1 MDAEKKYILLVED
14 SRTQALFAR
23 RLLEGAGYRVTV
35 AETGRAGIELAQT
48 THPDLLLLDVVLP
61 DIDGFE
67 ICRFVRRSVTTYIPI
82 LIFTGERTGMED
94 RIGALTTVG
103 ADDYLAKPYNPRE
116 LLAHVE
122 ALLRIKNTIDELL
135 SRLTS
140 EKQSYQA
147 LRRIAL
153 TDYLTGLY
161 NRHYFAEVFEKE
173 FSFAMRYK
181 TALAIVLS
189 DIDLF
194 REVNNKYGH
203 PTGDWVLQNVSALM
217 QSRLRL
223 GDAIARYGGEEFVMI
238 LPMTDAHAAAV
249 ACERLREQIEQTT
262 LNAEAGP
269 IRITVSF
276 GIAAIPALGVT
287 KAAELLERAD
297 KALYQAKH
305 TGRNRV
311 EIFNPYLP
319 PAPAES
325 ATK

>member
-140 EKQSYQA
+140 EKISSM
-147 LRRIAL
+147 RGPRISHN
-153 TDYLTGLY
+153 T
-161 NRHYFAEVFEKE
+161 
-173 FSFAMRYK
+173 
-181 TALAIVLS
+181 
-189 DIDLF
+189 
-194 REVNNKYGH
+194 
-203 PTGDWVLQNVSALM
+203 
-217 QSRLRL
+217 
-223 GDAIARYGGEEFVMI
+223 
-238 LPMTDAHAAAV
+238 
-249 ACERLREQIEQTT
+249 LRESSRGLRPPT
-262 LNAEAGP
+262 LGTSILSSLPTSDARQQPYFCLIFSASANGVRSPTAMSF
-269 IRITVSF
+269 VS
-276 GIAAIPALGVT
+276 
-287 KAAELLERAD
+287 
-297 KALYQAKH
+297 
-305 TGRNRV
+305 
-311 EIFNPYLP
+311 
-319 PAPAES
+319 
-325 ATK
+325 